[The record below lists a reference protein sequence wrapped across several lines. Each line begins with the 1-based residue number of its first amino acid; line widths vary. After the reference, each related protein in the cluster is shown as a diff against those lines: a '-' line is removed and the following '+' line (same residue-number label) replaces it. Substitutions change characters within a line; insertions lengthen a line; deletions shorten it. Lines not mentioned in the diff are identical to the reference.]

1 MPPGLKLR
9 AAAAAEA
16 VLAEE
21 AVLMVEALANAALA
35 ATIATADA
43 DNIRQQTTISKEAR
57 GKAMSGIGN
66 DKDAVVAV
74 VTMAMATTA
83 VAAATQRWQR
93 Q

>member
-1 MPPGLKLR
+1 MR
-9 AAAAAEA
+9 AAAAADA

-21 AVLMVEALANAALA
+21 AVLMVEALADAALST
-35 ATIATADA
+35 TIATAAADA

-57 GKAMSGIGN
+57 DKAMSGVGN
-66 DKDAVVAV
+66 DRDAVVAV
-74 VTMAMATTA
+74 VTMATATTA